1 MKVFVPE
8 GGFEGGFE
16 GAEVGLLVFEGIIG
30 GVPEFGG
37 GIGEMAEDESGGS
50 GKCSEIDDPDAC
62 DGRWCSGFSAIA
74 VIKWCDGAFGSG
86 GGGSGGCCVGGGVG
100 VDGMKEVVSDC

>member
-16 GAEVGLLVFEGIIG
+16 GAEIGLLMFKGIIG
-30 GVPEFGG
+30 GVPEFGS
-37 GIGEMAEDESGGS
+37 GIGEMVEDASRVG

-62 DGRWCSGFSAIA
+62 DGSWCGG
-74 VIKWCDGAFGSG
+74 VLGSG
-86 GGGSGGCCVGGGVG
+86 VGGSGGRSGGV